1 MMMITAENIN
11 WQDRLL
17 ASAAATL
24 RVKAAQLCRTHQI
37 TINKAQAMAMWTGVL
52 FKIYFL
58 HIIPSV
64 NQPSLWMDQIHKRE
78 YNGSSDKLY
87 IRLWCTVQQEY
98 K

>member
-1 MMMITAENIN
+1 MMMITVENIS
-11 WQDRLL
+11 WQNRLL
-17 ASAAATL
+17 VSTAVTP
-24 RVKAAQLCRTHQI
+24 RVKAAQLRRTRQV